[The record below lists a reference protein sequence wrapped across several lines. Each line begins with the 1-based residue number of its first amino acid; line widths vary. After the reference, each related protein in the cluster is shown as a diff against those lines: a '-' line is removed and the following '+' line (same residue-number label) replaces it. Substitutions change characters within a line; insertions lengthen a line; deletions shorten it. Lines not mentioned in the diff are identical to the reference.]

1 MKTFATMMN
10 MTKLLTIA
18 SFNDI
23 NNNLHQTY
31 LDTAL
36 QIMKS
41 AANEV

>member
-1 MKTFATMMN
+1 MMN
-10 MTKLLTIA
+10 ITTPLAIA
-18 SFNDI
+18 SINDI

-31 LDTAL
+31 LDTTL